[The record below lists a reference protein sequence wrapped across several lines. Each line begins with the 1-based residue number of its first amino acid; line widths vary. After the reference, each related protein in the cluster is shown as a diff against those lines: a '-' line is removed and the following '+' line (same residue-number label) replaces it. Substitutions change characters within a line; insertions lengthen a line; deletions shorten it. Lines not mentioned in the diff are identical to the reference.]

1 LYFGGGGKGG
11 GSPEAGAPPPPPQG
25 QQQQVP
31 LQTLGRG
38 NEGQPE
44 EDWMRYYPNLREG
57 RGMYE

>member
-11 GSPEAGAPPPPPQG
+11 GSPEAGPPPPPP

-31 LQTLGRG
+31 LRTLGRG

-57 RGMYE
+57 PGMYE